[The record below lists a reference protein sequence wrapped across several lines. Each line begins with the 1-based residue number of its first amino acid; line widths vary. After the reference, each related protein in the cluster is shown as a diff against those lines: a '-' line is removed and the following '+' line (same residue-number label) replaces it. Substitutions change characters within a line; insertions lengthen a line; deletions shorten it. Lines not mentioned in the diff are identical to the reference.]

1 LLASVLEARFG
12 AERLARALIGQ
23 WDYGSVDDFA
33 PSVRE
38 AREPALLAMH
48 LDAENPYVHYV
59 LAQTSHWAGDV
70 GAAITYANRAIEL
83 NGNFALGYFFLGIA
97 LSLDGRHEEA
107 LNALETGL
115 RLSPRDPRPSTWL
128 GNKAR
133 VLYHLRCYADAIE
146 TALAS
151 GRIRPHAY
159 SSLVLAASY
168 AQLGRDQEAKSALVE
183 IRLAPEDIAKIT
195 RWYLDRYSDAGARA
209 AMAEGFRKAGLLQH
223 GD

>member
-1 LLASVLEARFG
+1 
-12 AERLARALIGQ
+12 
-23 WDYGSVDDFA
+23 
-33 PSVRE
+33 
-38 AREPALLAMH
+38 MH

-115 RLSPRDPRPSTWL
+115 RLSPRDPRASTWL

-183 IRLAPEDIAKIT
+183 MRQRTSRRSRAGIWIDTRMRAPVR
-195 RWYLDRYSDAGARA
+195 RWPKGSARR
-209 AMAEGFRKAGLLQH
+209 GFSSMEINQ
-223 GD
+223 